1 MKKEKN
7 NKGIKG
13 LWKRVSRALFGAGW
27 VRPDYVEQEE
37 FECSVCSAHLLVN
50 PAELSKDL
58 NGGCEFCKGVDPKA
72 KKKATTKKK
81 STKKKTTSKKKVTT
95 KKKTTTKKA
104 AAENKVVKKKTPK
117 MNF

>member
-13 LWKRVSRALFGAGW
+13 LWKRVTRALFGAGW
-27 VRPDYVEQEE
+27 VRPDYVEQEV
-37 FECSVCSAHLLVN
+37 FECSVCGAHLLVN

-58 NGGCEFCKGVDPKA
+58 NGGCDFCKGVDPKA
-72 KKKATTKKK
+72 KKKSTKKK
-81 STKKKTTSKKKVTT
+81 STKKKTTKKKST

-104 AAENKVVKKKTPK
+104 AAENKVVKKKSPK
-117 MNF
+117 MKF

>member
-13 LWKRVSRALFGAGW
+13 LWKRVSRKLFGSGW

-37 FECSVCSAHLLVN
+37 FECSVCGAHLLVN

-72 KKKATTKKK
+72 KKKSTKKK
-81 STKKKTTSKKKVTT
+81 STKKKTTSKKKATT

>member
-13 LWKRVSRALFGAGW
+13 LWKRMSRAIFGRGW
-27 VRPDYVEQEE
+27 ADINVEQEV
-37 FECSVCSAHLLVN
+37 FECSVCGAHLLVN
-50 PAELSKDL
+50 PAELSKEL

-72 KKKATTKKK
+72 KKKSTKKK
-81 STKKKTTSKKKVTT
+81 S
-95 KKKTTTKKA
+95 TTKKA

>member
-13 LWKRVSRALFGAGW
+13 LWKRMSRAIFGRGW
-27 VRPDYVEQEE
+27 ADINVEQEV
-37 FECSVCSAHLLVN
+37 FECSVCGAHLLVN
-50 PAELSKDL
+50 PAELSKEL

-72 KKKATTKKK
+72 KKKSTKKK
-81 STKKKTTSKKKVTT
+81 STKKKST
-95 KKKTTTKKA
+95 KKKSTKKKSTTKKA